1 MLAVGPEER
10 RGERTAGCSTQ
21 RFAGTSTHRP
31 PSLRQITRDP
41 VRDAA
46 VEASRAVTR
55 RHGAVERS
63 RSGEAKKSDSCIYSL
78 ANII

>member
-1 MLAVGPEER
+1 MFYATLRWDVDPSTAVSP
-10 RGERTAGCSTQ
+10 
-21 RFAGTSTHRP
+21 
-31 PSLRQITRDP
+31 QITRDP